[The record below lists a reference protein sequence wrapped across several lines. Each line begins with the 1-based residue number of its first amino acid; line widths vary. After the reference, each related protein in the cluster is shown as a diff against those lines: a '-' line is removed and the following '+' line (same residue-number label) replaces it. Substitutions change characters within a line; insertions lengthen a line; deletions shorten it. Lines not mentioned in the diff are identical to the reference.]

1 MNETLDLLLN
11 HSSVRKF
18 KNDPVSKEVI
28 DLIISASQMA
38 PTSSNFQEYTII
50 EARADDKRKAIFEAS
65 GGQKW
70 TLSAPVV
77 LLFCGDLHRGKKYFS
92 GNEDKSVFSNTESFI
107 VATVDAALAAQK
119 AFIAAQSL
127 GLGGVF
133 VGGIRNDMDKIADAF
148 ALPDFVYPIFAIC
161 LGYPDEN
168 NGLKPRLPKKVIYKI
183 DTYNS
188 ENDEELINDY
198 DETSYD
204 YYYERTNG
212 ENPETWTERSGKMIA
227 AKPRYEVGIFLRK
240 KGLLKK

>member
-18 KNDPVSKEVI
+18 KNKPVSKEDI
-28 DLIISASQMA
+28 DLIVRASQMS
-38 PTSSNFQEYTII
+38 PTSSNFQAYTII
-50 EARADDKRKAIFEAS
+50 EARDDDKRKAIFEAS
-65 GGQKW
+65 GGQEW

-77 LLFCGDLHRGKKYFS
+77 LLFCGDLDRGKKYFS
-92 GNEDKSVFSNTESFI
+92 EIEDKRVFSNIESFI
-107 VATVDAALAAQK
+107 VATVDATLAAQK

-133 VGGIRNDMDKIADAF
+133 IGGIRNDMDKIADTF
-148 ALPDFVYPIFAIC
+148 ELPDFTYPIFAIC

-168 NGLKPRLPKKVIYKI
+168 NSLKPRLPKEVVYKI
-183 DTYNS
+183 NTYKS
-188 ENDEELINDY
+188 ENDERLIKNY
-198 DETSYD
+198 DEISYD

-212 ENPETWTERSGKMIA
+212 ENPETWTERSGRTVI